1 MFRSFARALALCL
14 CLGCLCW
21 AAPAAAGGVQH
32 TKILQDRTIGEGETL
47 AFTTVDAKFADSP
60 YLPEGMFPGELTVQL
75 QGTIVV
81 ENGGCLSIGPLAV
94 GGPEASPVI
103 SATLSQDAP
112 RIIVR
117 AGGQLELTSVELE
130 LEGQGPFI
138 QQEEGA
144 YVRLTAMDPLEEG
157 LAQWAGPQVNNL
169 YDKPRTLYL
178 TAGTVLVEELLPASE
193 EVTLQDQ
200 GAERDLELAI
210 AWDLSGYD
218 GRTSGELELAGSY
231 LDEQGEPVAS
241 LRPLSIRVCWYDQ
254 TQIEVEDVIWKGD
267 QARSLS
273 FLVRRLPEGYSAWDV
288 WGEVSYD
295 GGDTWEK
302 WEELDPVLDSQDE
315 EAKYYTF
322 YSPGTTP
329 CLYRLAAQAGSLP
342 TIYSPSYLLP
352 EKTEAGQE
360 EDQGGNRGGSIS
372 PIQGLPG
379 LAASP
384 SPEPSPA
391 ASPSPS
397 PAATPSP
404 APSSDQQPESEP
416 RQEADGHK
424 AMELSPEE
432 TPLSRPKENA
442 KAPSSAPAPSGT
454 AAPDPTAQP
463 QAEPSPQT
471 GDGDAEPLF
480 VSQERRELSPLGQAL
495 LVISGVAVCVGV
507 GVAVARPWRKRR

>member
-32 TKILQDRTIGEGETL
+32 TKILDDQTIGKGETL

-60 YLPEGMFPGELTVQL
+60 YLTEGIYPGELTVQL

-81 ENGGCLSIGPLAV
+81 EAGGCLSIGPLAV

-295 GGDTWEK
+295 GGDTWEE
-302 WEELDPVLDSQDE
+302 WEDFDPVLDSQDE

-329 CLYRLAAQAGSLP
+329 CLYRLA
-342 TIYSPSYLLP
+342 
-352 EKTEAGQE
+352 E
-360 EDQGGNRGGSIS
+360 E
-372 PIQGLPG
+372 
-379 LAASP
+379 
-384 SPEPSPA
+384 
-391 ASPSPS
+391 
-397 PAATPSP
+397 
-404 APSSDQQPESEP
+404 
-416 RQEADGHK
+416 HK
-424 AMELSPEE
+424 
-432 TPLSRPKENA
+432 
-442 KAPSSAPAPSGT
+442 
-454 AAPDPTAQP
+454 
-463 QAEPSPQT
+463 
-471 GDGDAEPLF
+471 
-480 VSQERRELSPLGQAL
+480 
-495 LVISGVAVCVGV
+495 
-507 GVAVARPWRKRR
+507 KR